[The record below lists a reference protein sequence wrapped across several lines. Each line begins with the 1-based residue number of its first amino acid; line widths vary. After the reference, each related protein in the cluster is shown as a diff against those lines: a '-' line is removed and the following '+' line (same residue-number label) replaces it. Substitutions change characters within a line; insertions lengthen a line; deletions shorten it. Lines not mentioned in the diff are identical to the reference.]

1 MRFTSDSL
9 LRSVLIIFALFAT
22 ALGTGCSR
30 KIGPAD
36 LHATPWV
43 IADVSFEREKTNAFS
58 SQKTPEAQ
66 GGFFR
71 FYPDGRATASRNGEM
86 LIGDWSFDPAQSSVR
101 LQYGEGK
108 SEAYRVSRSLPG
120 TLVFKTD
127 VGNTAVTY
135 TLTSDDFD
143 YADRDIYSPAMN
155 AWRVPARAEHTE
167 EELQQRLLGMLT
179 FLEAYFEAA
188 AIQSLDSVEISSL
201 PTPYLFAAN
210 GVAVYR
216 PDRLPTKW
224 ILLFARREESEYAAS
239 ILGGL
244 FRDATMP
251 QVSNRLERNAQIFT
265 QLRIIYQRQI
275 DNAAK
280 QTAATH

>member
-1 MRFTSDSL
+1 MRLTPAAL
-9 LRSVLIIFALFAT
+9 LRPTLAVTFLAAAFL
-22 ALGTGCSR
+22 TGCSR
-30 KIGPAD
+30 RIAPAD

-58 SQKTPEAQ
+58 AQKTPEAQ

-86 LIGDWSFDPAQSSVR
+86 LIGDWSFDADQSFVR

-108 SEAYRVSRSLPG
+108 SEAYAVTRSLPG
-120 TLVFKTD
+120 TLVFKTT
-127 VGNTAVTY
+127 VGNTTVVY
-135 TLTSDDFD
+135 DMRSDDFD
-143 YADRDIYSPAMN
+143 YASRDIYSPEMN

-210 GVAVYR
+210 GVAIYR

-244 FRDATMP
+244 FRDVVMP
-251 QVSNRLERNAQIFT
+251 QVSSRLERNAQIFT

-275 DNAAK
+275 DEAAK
-280 QTAATH
+280 QPGIAN